1 MLKTMAQVGLLEDNT
16 RIARLCATMLQYAG
30 HTVTIYEHPR
40 DCLSA
45 LLTPRTE
52 TFRITGQQISKPT
65 LSGALPID
73 VLMLDLHLPDI
84 GGMEVL
90 RYLRSHPR
98 TKSLPLIFCTAAPP
112 SEVAQALTIAPEAS
126 FIEKPF
132 TFQELIS
139 TVTDVLK
146 ALA

>member
-40 DCLSA
+40 ECLNA
-45 LLTPRTE
+45 LLGTVR
-52 TFRITGQQISKPT
+52 TGQQQYNPVLPGT
-65 LSGALPID
+65 LPVD
-73 VLMLDLHLPDI
+73 VLILDLHLPDI

-90 RYLRSHPR
+90 RSLRSHPH

-112 SEVAQALTIAPEAS
+112 SEVAQALAIAPEAS

-132 TFQELIS
+132 TFQALIS
-139 TVTDVLK
+139 TVSDVLK

>member
-1 MLKTMAQVGLLEDNT
+1 MAQVGLLEDNT

-40 DCLSA
+40 ECLRA
-45 LLTPRTE
+45 LLAPGDYR
-52 TFRITGQQISKPT
+52 QQIYKPA
-65 LSGALPID
+65 LSDALPID
-73 VLMLDLHLPDI
+73 VLILDLHLPDI

-90 RYLRSHPR
+90 RYLRAHPR

-112 SEVAQALTIAPEAS
+112 SEVAQAFTIAPEAS

-146 ALA
+146 ELA

>member
-1 MLKTMAQVGLLEDNT
+1 MAQVGLLEDNT

-30 HTVTIYEHPR
+30 HDVTIYEHPR
-40 DCLSA
+40 ECLRAFATASDYKTQLYRSA
-45 LLTPRTE
+45 LTAP
-52 TFRITGQQISKPT
+52 
-65 LSGALPID
+65 LPVDI
-73 VLMLDLHLPDI
+73 LMLDLHLPDI

-90 RYLRSHPR
+90 RYLRTHPH

-112 SEVAQALTIAPEAS
+112 SEIAQALSIAPEAS
-126 FIEKPF
+126 LIEKPF

-139 TVTDVLK
+139 TVADALK

>member
-1 MLKTMAQVGLLEDNT
+1 MALVGLLEDNT

-30 HTVTIYEHPR
+30 HTVTIYDHPR
-40 DCLSA
+40 ECLQA
-45 LLTPRTE
+45 LLVAGDPR
-52 TFRITGQQISKPT
+52 QQTYISP
-65 LSGALPID
+65 LASVLPID

-84 GGMEVL
+84 SGMEVL

-98 TKSLPLIFCTAAPP
+98 TKLLPLIFCTAAPP
-112 SEVAQALTIAPEAS
+112 SEIAQALSIAPEAGI
-126 FIEKPF
+126 IEKPF

-139 TVTDVLK
+139 TVNDVLN

>member
-1 MLKTMAQVGLLEDNT
+1 MAQVGLLEDNM

-40 DCLSA
+40 ECLSA
-45 LLTPRTE
+45 LLTAGDHR
-52 TFRITGQQISKPT
+52 QQRYKPT
-65 LSGALPID
+65 TLLGTLPVD
-73 VLMLDLHLPDI
+73 VLILDLHLPDI
-84 GGMEVL
+84 GGLEVL

-132 TFQELIS
+132 TYQELIS
-139 TVTDVLK
+139 TVNDVLQ

>member
-1 MLKTMAQVGLLEDNT
+1 MLNAMAQVGLLEDNM

-30 HTVTIYEHPR
+30 HEVTIYEHPR
-40 DCLSA
+40 ECLRA
-45 LLTPRTE
+45 LVTSYDYN
-52 TFRITGQQISKPT
+52 QQIYRPAPT
-65 LSGALPID
+65 TTLPVDI
-73 VLMLDLHLPDI
+73 LMLDLHLPDI

-112 SEVAQALTIAPEAS
+112 SEVARALTIAPEAS

-139 TVTDVLK
+139 
-146 ALA
+146 